1 MDDKKLIKLTF
12 ELALKG
18 SGFVYPNP
26 MVGAVLVK
34 NNKIIATG
42 FHKFFGGLH
51 AEAEAINLA
60 GNKAK
65 DATLYVNLE
74 PCNNW
79 GKCPPCTDLIIKS
92 KIKKVVCSMEDL
104 NPKTCGKGLK
114 KLRLNGIEVV
124 CGILEKQAEQL
135 NKQYINHI
143 KIVKPHITIK
153 SAMSLDGKLATK
165 TGDSKWI
172 TSQKSRDFVH
182 QLRTQYDAIIVGTNT
197 VMKDNPELSSHNTG
211 KNPVRVIFDE
221 NLSTPKNY
229 NVLDGKIPTI
239 IFHKNT
245 LENIPKYF
253 IKDCIRLVPI
263 NFKLIKKDF
272 SIVIDKLH
280 DMSLKRILVEGG
292 GQLNASVLST
302 EKVND
307 MFIFIA
313 PILVGGKEAVTIVE
327 GNGISLI
334 RNAFK
339 LKNIQIKKID
349 KDILIKGTF

>member
-12 ELALKG
+12 DLARKG
-18 SGFVYPNP
+18 AGFVYPNP

-42 FHKFFGGLH
+42 FHKFFGAPH
-51 AEAEAINLA
+51 AEAEAIKLA

-92 KIKKVVCSMEDL
+92 KIKKVVCSMADP
-104 NPKTCGKGLK
+104 NPKTYGQGFK
-114 KLRLNGIEVV
+114 KLELNGIEVV
-124 CGILEKQAEQL
+124 CGVLEKQAKQL

-143 KIVKPHITIK
+143 KKVKPHITIK
-153 SAMSLDGKLATK
+153 SAISIDGKIATK

-172 TSQKSRDFVH
+172 TCEKSRDLVH
-182 QLRTQYDAIIVGTNT
+182 LLRTKYDAIIVGTNT
-197 VMKDNPELSSHNTG
+197 VMKDNPELSSHNKG
-211 KNPVRVIFDE
+211 RNPIRVIFDE

-229 NVLDGKIPTI
+229 KIIDGKIPTI
-239 IFHKNT
+239 IFYENSLKNV
-245 LENIPKYF
+245 PKYF
-253 IKDCIRLVPI
+253 IKDCIRLIPV
-263 NFKLIKKDF
+263 NFKSIKKNF
-272 SIVIDKLH
+272 NIVIDKLH

-292 GQLNASVLST
+292 GQLNASVLAT
-302 EKVND
+302 GKVND

-313 PILVGGKEAVTIVE
+313 PIIVGGKNAVTIVE
-327 GNGISLI
+327 GNGVSLI

-339 LKNIQIKKID
+339 FKNFQIKKID

>member
-1 MDDKKLIKLTF
+1 MNDKKLINLTF
-12 ELALKG
+12 ELARKG
-18 SGFVYPNP
+18 TDFVYPNP

-42 FHKFFGGLH
+42 FHKFFGAPH
-51 AEAEAINLA
+51 AEAEAIRLA

-92 KIKKVVCSMEDL
+92 KIKKVVCSMADP
-104 NPKTCGKGLK
+104 NPKTYGQGFK
-114 KLRLNGIEVV
+114 KLKLNSIEVV
-124 CGILEKQAEQL
+124 CGVLEKQAKQL

-143 KIVKPHITIK
+143 KKIKRHITIK
-153 SAMSLDGKLATK
+153 SAMSMDGKIATK

-172 TSQKSRDFVH
+172 TCKKSRDFVH
-182 QLRTQYDAIIVGTNT
+182 RLRTQYDAIIVGTNT
-197 VMKDNPELSSHNTG
+197 VIKDNPELSSHNKG

-229 NVLDGKIPTI
+229 NILDGKIPTI
-239 IFHKNT
+239 IFHAHNLKK
-245 LENIPKYF
+245 IPQYF
-253 IKDCIRLVPI
+253 IKDCIKLIPI
-263 NFKLIKKDF
+263 NFKLIKNDF
-272 SIVIDKLH
+272 NVVIDKLH

-292 GQLNASVLST
+292 GQLNASLLAT
-302 EKVND
+302 GRVND

-313 PILVGGKEAVTIVE
+313 PIIVGGRDAVTIVE
-327 GNGISLI
+327 GNGISFI
-334 RNAFK
+334 RNSLKF
-339 LKNIQIKKID
+339 KNIQIKKID
-349 KDILIKGTF
+349 EDILIKGTF

>member
-1 MDDKKLIKLTF
+1 MNDEHLIKMTF
-12 ELALKG
+12 DLAKKG

-42 FHKFFGGLH
+42 FHKFFGVLH
-51 AEAEAINLA
+51 AEAEAIKIA
-60 GNKAK
+60 GNKTK
-65 DATLYVNLE
+65 DATLYINLE

-92 KIKKVVCSMEDL
+92 KIKKVVCSMEDP
-104 NPKTCGKGLK
+104 NPKTCGQGLK
-114 KLRLNGIEVV
+114 KLRLNGIEVI
-124 CGILEKQAEQL
+124 CGVLKKQATQL

-153 SAMSLDGKLATK
+153 SAMSLDGKIATK

-172 TSQKSRDFVH
+172 TCQKSRNFVH
-182 QLRTQYDAIIVGTNT
+182 HLRTQYDAIIVGTNT
-197 VMKDNPELSSHNTG
+197 VIKDNPELSSHNKG

-229 NVLDGKIPTI
+229 NILDGKIPTI
-239 IFHKNT
+239 IFHEHNLKK
-245 LENIPKYF
+245 IPQYF
-253 IKDCIRLVPI
+253 IKDCIKLIPI
-263 NFKLIKKDF
+263 NFKLIKNDF
-272 SIVIDKLH
+272 NVVIDKLH

-302 EKVND
+302 GKVND
-307 MFIFIA
+307 MLIFIA
-313 PILVGGKEAVTIVE
+313 PILVGGKDAVTIVE
-327 GNGISLI
+327 GNGASLI
-334 RNAFK
+334 RNSFK
-339 LKNIQIKKID
+339 FKKIQIKKTD

>member
-1 MDDKKLIKLTF
+1 MNDKKLINLTF
-12 ELALKG
+12 ELARKG
-18 SGFVYPNP
+18 TDFVYPNP

-42 FHKFFGGLH
+42 FHKFFGAPH
-51 AEAEAINLA
+51 AEAEAIRLA

-92 KIKKVVCSMEDL
+92 KIKKVVCSMADP
-104 NPKTCGKGLK
+104 NPKTYGQGFK
-114 KLRLNGIEVV
+114 KLKLNSIEVV
-124 CGILEKQAEQL
+124 CGVLEKQAKQL

-143 KIVKPHITIK
+143 KKIKPHITIK
-153 SAMSLDGKLATK
+153 SAMSMDGKIATK

-172 TSQKSRDFVH
+172 TCKKSRDFVH
-182 QLRTQYDAIIVGTNT
+182 RLRTQYDAIIVGTNT
-197 VMKDNPELSSHNTG
+197 IIKDNPELSSHNKG

-229 NVLDGKIPTI
+229 NILDGKIPTI
-239 IFHKNT
+239 IFHAHNLKK
-245 LENIPKYF
+245 IPQYF
-253 IKDCIRLVPI
+253 IKDCIKLIPI
-263 NFKLIKKDF
+263 NFKLIKNDF
-272 SIVIDKLH
+272 NVVIDKLH

-292 GQLNASVLST
+292 GQLNASLLAT
-302 EKVND
+302 GRVND

-313 PILVGGKEAVTIVE
+313 PIIVGGRDAVTIVE
-327 GNGISLI
+327 GNGISFI
-334 RNAFK
+334 RNSLKF
-339 LKNIQIKKID
+339 KNIQIKKID
-349 KDILIKGTF
+349 EDILIKGTF